1 MEPDDLKDPFHNLTD
16 EQLHQLLQRTKFV
29 MSGSKEEMDKYHAD
43 MILMVDAMRKII
55 ANMENEKKDAN
66 EQT

>member
-1 MEPDDLKDPFHNLTD
+1 MDQDNLKDPFHKLTD
-16 EQLHQLLQRTKFV
+16 EQLHQLMRRTRFV
-29 MSGSKEEMDKYHAD
+29 MRGSKEEMDKYHAD

-66 EQT
+66 EQA